1 MWFPM
6 LRPNTFALTALLALM
21 TALGPLSTDMYL
33 PSLPA
38 IGLSL
43 GASTAQVQLTL
54 SAFLLGFAGGQIF
67 YGPFSDK
74 YGRRPLLLGGLALF
88 IVASLLCMIAP
99 SIELLIAARFLQAL
113 GAAGPIVL
121 ARAVVRDL
129 YEGPR
134 AARELARMGTI
145 MGLVPAA
152 APVLGGYVQRF
163 LGWPAHFAVAAACGI
178 FGGIVISQKL
188 PETIKTPSRA
198 PISLDAILK
207 GFAALTNNKG
217 FLAYLALMAL
227 AYGGL
232 FAYISGSSF
241 VLQGIYHLS
250 EVAFGLAFAVGVAG
264 YIGGTLAA
272 QRLVPRAGID
282 TTIAVGVVCLAAGGL
297 IMLACVLFGS
307 GHPAEIVMPMTLY
320 LFGVGLVMPQAMAGA
335 LMPFPDRAGSASSLC
350 GFVQMLGGALIGAAV
365 GHFLGASALPLPIA
379 IAATGVCALL
389 VFLFSGRARRAS
401 VALRA

>member
-1 MWFPM
+1 M

-54 SAFLLGFAGGQIF
+54 SAFLLGFAMGQIF

-99 SIELLIAARFLQAL
+99 GIELLIAARFLQAL

-188 PETIKTPSRA
+188 PETMKTPSLA
-198 PISLDAILK
+198 PISLGGILK
-207 GFAALTNNKG
+207 GFAALTDNKG

-282 TTIAVGVVCLAAGGL
+282 TTIAVGVACLAAGGL
-297 IMLACVLFGS
+297 IMLACVLLGR
-307 GHPAEIVMPMTLY
+307 GHPAEIVMPMALY

-350 GFVQMLGGALIGAAV
+350 GFVQMLGGALIGAMV

-401 VALRA
+401 VALRV

>member
-1 MWFPM
+1 M

-43 GASTAQVQLTL
+43 GADTAQVQLTL
-54 SAFLLGFAGGQIF
+54 SAFLLGFAAGQIF

-74 YGRRPLLLGGLALF
+74 YGRKPLLLGGLCLF
-88 IVASLLCMIAP
+88 VIASLLCVIAP
-99 SIELLIAARFLQAL
+99 SIELLIAARFFQAL

-129 YEGPR
+129 YEGPK
-134 AARELARMGTI
+134 AARELALMGTI

-152 APVLGGYVQRF
+152 APILGGYVQRF
-163 LGWPAHFAVAAACGI
+163 LGWPFHFAIAAACGI

-188 PETIKTPSRA
+188 PETAKSRNPA
-198 PISLDAILK
+198 PISPWSILK
-207 GFAALTNNKG
+207 GFASLTDNRG
-217 FLAYLALMAL
+217 FLAYLAMMAL

-250 EVAFGLAFAVGVAG
+250 EVAFGLAFAIGVVG
-264 YIGGTLAA
+264 YIAGTLTA
-272 QRLVPRAGID
+272 QRLVPRVGID
-282 TTIAVGVVCLAAGGL
+282 RTIAAGVVCLAGGGL
-297 IMLACVLFGS
+297 VMLACVLFGA
-307 GHPAEIVMPMTLY
+307 GHPAEIVVPMMLY

-335 LMPFPDRAGSASSLC
+335 LMPFPTKAGSASSFC
-350 GFVQMLGGALIGAAV
+350 GFTQMLGGALIGAAV
-365 GHFLGASALPLPIA
+365 GHFLGASALPLPMA
-379 IAATGVCALL
+379 IAATGMCALII
-389 VFLFSGRARRAS
+389 FLLSGPARRAS
-401 VALRA
+401 AATRA

>member
-1 MWFPM
+1 M

-43 GASTAQVQLTL
+43 GADTAQVQLTL
-54 SAFLLGFAGGQIF
+54 SMFLLGFAMGQVF

-74 YGRRPLLLGGLALF
+74 YGRKPLLLGGLGLF
-88 IVASLLCMIAP
+88 IIASLLCMIAP
-99 SIELLIAARFLQAL
+99 GIEFLVAARFLQAL

-129 YEGPR
+129 YEGPK
-134 AARELARMGTI
+134 AARELALMGTI

-152 APVLGGYVQRF
+152 APILGGYVQRF
-163 LGWPAHFAVAAACGI
+163 LGWPAHFAIAAACGI
-178 FGGIVISQKL
+178 FGGIVIAQKL
-188 PETIKTPSRA
+188 PETIRIRNRA
-198 PISLDAILK
+198 PISLWGILK
-207 GFAALTNNKG
+207 GFAALTANRG
-217 FLAYLALMAL
+217 FLAYLAMMAL

-241 VLQGIYHLS
+241 VLQGIYRLS
-250 EVAFGLAFAVGVAG
+250 EVSFGLAFAIGVIG
-264 YIGGTLAA
+264 YIGGTLMA
-272 QRLVPRAGID
+272 QRLVPRVGID
-282 TTIAVGVVCLAAGGL
+282 RTIFAGVICLAAGGL
-297 IMLACVLFGS
+297 AMLALDLLGT
-307 GHPAEIVMPMTLY
+307 GHPAEIVVPMMLY

-335 LMPFPDRAGSASSLC
+335 LMPFPDRAGSASSFC
-350 GFVQMLGGALIGAAV
+350 GFMQMLGGALIGAAV
-365 GHFLGASALPLPIA
+365 GHALGTSALPLPIA

-389 VFLFSGRARRAS
+389 VFLFSGPARKAS
-401 VALRA
+401 VASPS